1 VLAVVF
7 GNHLQAGGAA
17 VHGVELVGEGE
28 HRKLIMDYKLSTN
41 QHHCSSVTNFD
52 LKKRSIS

>member
-28 HRKLIMDYKLSTN
+28 GHLVEY
-41 QHHCSSVTNFD
+41 
-52 LKKRSIS
+52 